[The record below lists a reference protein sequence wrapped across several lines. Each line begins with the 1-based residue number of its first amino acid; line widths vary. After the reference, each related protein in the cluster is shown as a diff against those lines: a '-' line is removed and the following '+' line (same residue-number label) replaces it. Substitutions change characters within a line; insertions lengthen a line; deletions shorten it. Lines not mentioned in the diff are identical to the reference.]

1 MKKYPLIFRRPV
13 MAFDFNA
20 DDIFNI
26 AEQIEENGA
35 TFYKK
40 ASESIK
46 DAYYKKFL
54 LDLSAMEIYHKK
66 IFADMRA
73 SLSEREKEPTVFDPL
88 DQSVLYLKSLADM
101 RVFYQKQMDTSSL
114 EAILMSAISAEKD
127 SIVFY
132 LGMKDLVPEKLGK
145 GKIDTIIGE
154 EKKHLQMLGS
164 ELLSLKK

>member
-1 MKKYPLIFRRPV
+1 

-40 ASESIK
+40 ASEAIK
-46 DAYYKKFL
+46 DAHYKKFL
-54 LDLSAMEIYHKK
+54 LDLSAMEVLHKK
-66 IFADMRA
+66 IFAEMRA
-73 SLSEREKEPTVFDPL
+73 TLPEKEREPTVFDPL
-88 DQSVLYLKSLADM
+88 DENVLYLKSLADM
-101 RVFYQKQMDTSSL
+101 RVFYHKQMDTSSI
-114 EAILMSAISAEKD
+114 EAILMSAITTEKD

-132 LGMKDLVPEKLGK
+132 LGMRDLVPEKLGK
-145 GKIDTIIGE
+145 GKIDHIINE

-164 ELLSLKK
+164 ELLALKK